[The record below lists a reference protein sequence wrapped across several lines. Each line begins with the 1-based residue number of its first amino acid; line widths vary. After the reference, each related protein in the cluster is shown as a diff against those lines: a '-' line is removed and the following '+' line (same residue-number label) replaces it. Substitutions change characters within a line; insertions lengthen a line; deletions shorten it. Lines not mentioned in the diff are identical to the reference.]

1 MKRSLLVLLLVCP
14 LLCTTAAFAS
24 CDQSY
29 GMCVSSCAT
38 SNTPERCV
46 QRCQQSLDRCSKS
59 GVFQMPISFNVRA
72 EPELNVRTEATRPLQ
87 RRIQIAP

>member
-14 LLCTTAAFAS
+14 LLSPTAAFAS

-29 GMCVSSCAT
+29 GTCVSSCAT

-59 GVFQMPISFNVRA
+59 GVFQMPIGFNVRA
-72 EPELNVRTEATRPLQ
+72 EPEFDARVEATKSLP
-87 RRIQIAP
+87 RRNK